1 MKKKF
6 MPLICLLSLLV
17 LMSNCKKD
25 KTDSKENFEM
35 NGAKFGTLQEVFN
48 AIGDGQTA
56 DIKLLKDAEG
66 DGAVLPEGKNALIFL
81 DFGEFCYELNE
92 GKPIDL
98 GDSEATLSANGGAVN
113 GPSSFIKSKGGSLS
127 FEGDLDLEVNIET
140 ASETD
145 FGESFTGSFKGNL
158 TVDGC
163 EVYFACPE
171 ATVNIHQLTVKGENA
186 CVQVI
191 EAPQGGMKIE
201 KVISTLPHPVC
212 AMEPNAAT
220 IGEGA
225 QLHVHN
231 FIQSEKEATCCT
243 LKEIVHTCSECGFSY
258 EDADVEG
265 GYGPCPI
272 EDLVHYDEVPQGDTT
287 FGYAEH
293 WLCPHCGKVYDDA
306 NGSNE
311 ISGDYLFLPYNM
323 EAGYPFIYDFA
334 NLEMQSLANCDPFS
348 ILTGII
354 TIVGFFTSTG
364 MAIPGLINDPT
375 KWIELNAKLDAI
387 GGQLTTINNK
397 LDALLAAVRQIP
409 AQEVLM
415 GRQSVVHFFIQ
426 YTMPTM
432 KSIDETIKS
441 TSLNEQEKTERI
453 RQLVTTWANGEY
465 KGMKIY
471 DLAVNHM
478 MQYYNTGTG
487 NVPLCYE
494 AISAASFLWEHQ
506 GYPMRKQA
514 MLSDIV
520 ISGCSF
526 LLAYIY
532 NKDIRDESTIPGLNR
547 QRYLEGMQ
555 TILNHNYKLTI
566 RKDMYRMRVR
576 QEKLIKINMGGPNGT
591 CFDKTMRSTDVYGWI
606 YARWSDKVNCRFPR
620 LNQDGAA
627 VKSCEN
633 IIKDDC
639 GGLPFTHSMAKE
651 IAAQYNNTHQQ
662 PLTDMWSYL
671 IDSIGFNKGTT
682 GSSYRII
689 VREDVSQIYGFGHDA
704 GPWEPHYG
712 PFYWR
717 SYASGFRWDWF
728 GVRSVLC
735 KNGIGTERL
744 YVLPKCS
751 IQTGRSGHF
760 KSIGDNSGNYLCSPA
775 TVVEPADTT
784 FTIVQPW

>member
-98 GDSEATLSANGGAVN
+98 GDSDAILSANGGAVN
-113 GPSSFIKSKGGSLS
+113 GSSSFIKSKGGSLS

-171 ATVNIHQLTVKGENA
+171 ATVDIHQLTVKGENA

-225 QLHVHN
+225 QLHVHT

-272 EDLVHYDEVPQGDTT
+272 EDLVPYNEVPQGDTT

-334 NLEMQSLANCDPFS
+334 NLEAAGLGGVDIFS
-348 ILTGII
+348 IVSGIF
-354 TIVGFFTSTG
+354 TIVGFFSSTG
-364 MAIPGLINDPT
+364 MAIPGLIDNPLPFTD
-375 KWIELNAKLDAI
+375 LNAKIDAI
-387 GGQLTTINNK
+387 SRQVSEINSK
-397 LDALLAAVRQIP
+397 LDALLREVKAIDAKRIIQDRQG
-409 AQEVLM
+409 VFN
-415 GRQSVVHFFIQ
+415 HFMM

-432 KSIDETIKS
+432 SAIDSIFRIASIEEEEKE
-441 TSLNEQEKTERI
+441 EQI
-453 RQLVTTWANGEY
+453 RQLVKTWGESMY
-465 KGMKIY
+465 YGTMTY

-487 NVPLCYE
+487 NVPQCFE
-494 AISAASFLWEHQ
+494 ALSNTAFLWEHQ

-514 MLSDIV
+514 MLSDV
-520 ISGCSF
+520 VLSGCSF
-526 LLAYIY
+526 VLAYMY
-532 NKDIRDESTIPGLNR
+532 NMDIREESTIPGGNKPKYLKGMETVLN
-547 QRYLEGMQ
+547 
-555 TILNHNYKLTI
+555 NYKLTI
-566 RKDMYRMRVR
+566 KQDMYRMRVR
-576 QEKLIKINMGGPNGT
+576 QEKLIKINMGGPDGT
-591 CFDKTMRSTDVYGWI
+591 CFEKDLRHTDVYHWLELHW
-606 YARWSDKVNCRFPR
+606 RDRTNCRFPR

-627 VKSCEN
+627 VRTCEN
-633 IIKDDC
+633 IISDF
-639 GGLPFTHSMAKE
+639 GGLPFTRMMADA
-651 IAAQYNNTHQQ
+651 IVTQYNNKHQQ
-662 PLTDMWSYL
+662 PLASMWHYL
-671 IDSIGFNKGTT
+671 IDSIGFNQGSTLVYHRLWVRDDT
-682 GSSYRII
+682 GFT
-689 VREDVSQIYGFGHDA
+689 FGHDNNDVSL
-704 GPWEPHYG
+704 PLYG

-717 SYASGFRWDWF
+717 AYKSGFTHDWF
-728 GVRSVLC
+728 GVRSVIPD
-735 KNGIGTERL
+735 NGIGMERYL
-744 YVLPKCS
+744 VLVNPW
-751 IQTGRSGHF
+751 INTGRPGYIQAF
-760 KSIGDNSGNYLCSPA
+760 GTDGAGYLYTPA
-775 TVVEPADTT
+775 SLKTVPADTT
-784 FTIVQPW
+784 ITIVQPWR

>member
-1 MKKKF
+1 MRKKF
-6 MPLICLLSLLV
+6 MPLICLLSLLA

-66 DGAVLPEGKNALIFL
+66 DGAVLPEGKNTVIFL

-98 GDSEATLSANGGAVN
+98 GDSEATLSANGGAVK
-113 GPSSFIKSKGGSLS
+113 GSSSFIKSKGGSLS
-127 FEGDLDLEVNIET
+127 FEGNLDLEVNIET

-171 ATVNIHQLTVKGENA
+171 ATVDIHQLTVKGENA

-225 QLHVHN
+225 QLHVHT

-243 LKEIVHTCSECGFSY
+243 LKKIVHTCSECGFSY

-272 EDLVHYDEVPQGDTT
+272 EDLVHYDEVPQGDTS

-306 NGSNE
+306 NGSHE

-348 ILTGII
+348 LLTGII
-354 TIVGFFTSTG
+354 TIIGFFTSTG
-364 MAIPGLINDPT
+364 MAIPGLINDPS
-375 KWIELNAKLDAI
+375 KWIELNDKLNAI
-387 GGQLTTINNK
+387 SRQVSEINSK
-397 LDALLAAVRQIP
+397 LDALIREVKAIP
-409 AQEVLM
+409 AKTVLTNRKPVANHLQM
-415 GRQSVVHFFIQ
+415 
-426 YTMPTM
+426 YTKPTM
-432 KSIDETIKS
+432 RAIDSIFRI
-441 TSLNEQEKTERI
+441 TSITNEEKVEQI
-453 RQLVTTWANGEY
+453 RQLVKTWGESSY
-465 KGMKIY
+465 SGAKTY
-471 DLAVNHM
+471 DIAVNYM
-478 MQYYNTGTG
+478 MQFYDTG
-487 NVPLCYE
+487 NGSIPQCYE
-494 AISAASFLWEHQ
+494 AISNTAFLWEHQ

-520 ISGCSF
+520 LSGCSF
-526 LLAYIY
+526 VLAYMY
-532 NKDIRDESTIPGLNR
+532 NKDIRDVSTIPGNNR
-547 QRYLEGMQ
+547 EVYLQGMR

-591 CFDKTMRSTDVYGWI
+591 CFDKTLRSNNIYGWI
-606 YARWSDKVNCRFPR
+606 NARWSDKVNCRFPR

-662 PLTDMWSYL
+662 PLADMWRYL
-671 IDSIGFNKGTT
+671 VDSIGFNS
-682 GSSYRII
+682 GSTYPSYRII
-689 VREDVSQIYGFGHDA
+689 VREDTDGTYGFGHDE

-751 IQTGRSGHF
+751 IQTRRSGHF
-760 KSIGDNSGNYLCSPA
+760 KSIGDNSGNSFCSPA

>member
-1 MKKKF
+1 MRKKF

-66 DGAVLPEGKNALIFL
+66 DGAVLPEGKNTVIFL

-98 GDSEATLSANGGAVN
+98 GDSEATLSANGGAVK
-113 GPSSFIKSKGGSLS
+113 GSSSFIKSKGGSLS

-171 ATVNIHQLTVKGENA
+171 ATVDIHQLTVKGENA

-225 QLHVHN
+225 QLHVHT

-272 EDLVHYDEVPQGDTT
+272 EDLVHYDEVPQGDTS

-354 TIVGFFTSTG
+354 TIIGFFTSTG

-639 GGLPFTHSMAKE
+639 GGLPFTRMMAEE

-682 GSSYRII
+682 WSSYRII
-689 VREDVSQIYGFGHDA
+689 VREDVPEIYGFGHDA

-784 FTIVQPW
+784 FIIKQPW